1 MAGSN
6 WCKGCGVYKQVC
18 CGFTDDVNDFYNR
31 RDVGD
36 IAPNKCADC
45 CEYKS
50 QHEIDNELRKRVGPQ
65 AALLPDGP
73 CKRCVGKEVR

>member
-18 CGFTDDVNDFYNR
+18 CGFTDDLNDFN
-31 RDVGD
+31 GD
-36 IAPNKCADC
+36 PDAIAPNKCKDC
-45 CEYKS
+45 CEFKG
-50 QHEIDNELRKRVGPQ
+50 QHQIDRELRERVGPQ

-73 CKRCVGKEVR
+73 CKRCVGKEVT